1 MNNVS
6 QIKEYHANIGKMLER
21 QQLKQAIDALAA
33 FIKEVP
39 EWDLHSLFDE
49 TQTAYR
55 YMLQYFSKGVS
66 DPHRE
71 QLYTELIRKTFIVN
85 ERLMRARLELF
96 SSEVYYST
104 MRQYRN
110 EKRRIS
116 DFQLI
121 FESFT
126 EDMAMARLL
135 NEGDVL
141 KKQTDALR
149 TVHEEDQNTFFC
161 KVWTSPVWNAQ
172 QLEEAR
178 NFIGSVLVPTN
189 DTALFVSAV
198 TMGVLQIFD
207 VQKINF
213 LFDAYAHA
221 NPQVSQRALVGIV
234 LICLTYG
241 RRIAYEPEL
250 QSRLQLLQEKPD
262 YKRHLLNIQIQLLR
276 SRETKK
282 ADRKMRDEIIPEVM
296 KSTRNFDRS
305 KFRLINPEEDLF
317 TDDKNPEWKKWE
329 ENTELT
335 HKIQELGNM
344 QMEGIDVYMS
354 TFAQLKTFPFFR
366 NLCNW
371 FYPFDPQHSAVLRVF
386 PEEEQKNNFI
396 VNHILA
402 SSFFCNSDKYSFCL
416 TIENIPK
423 AQREAFSGNLTE
435 QNEMF
440 KEMQKTIATDRDTAE
455 VIVRQY
461 VQDLYRFYKIYP
473 RRHEFNDVFE
483 NVDLNFRSC
492 AVLQPFLSDADSMR
506 TVAEYLFHKE
516 YYGEAESMFA
526 QLAEEGNGTDAE
538 LFQKLGFC
546 YQKEKEYAQAIE
558 AYLKADFRKP
568 DTLWTVRH
576 LAQCYKLTKQPEK
589 ALPYYRKALE
599 IQPDNTAL
607 LLHTGECEAELRSYD
622 EAFARF
628 FKVEYLKPDSVRS
641 WRDIAWCSFVTC
653 KYEQAD
659 KYYARLLEQDKPEA
673 TDFLNAA
680 HNEWAQ
686 QRTEQA
692 AQLYIKG
699 CRMQNDTEAFIAL
712 LMNDADELAQKG
724 ITAQDLTLMAD
735 VIRYGMQEAD

>member
-6 QIKEYHANIGKMLER
+6 QIKEYHANIEKLIEQR
-21 QQLKQAIDALAA
+21 QLKQAIDALAL

-55 YMLQYFSKGVS
+55 YMLQYFGKGVN
-66 DPHRE
+66 DPQRE
-71 QLYTELIRKTFIVN
+71 QLYAELIRKTLVTN

-110 EKRRIS
+110 ENRHIS
-116 DFQLI
+116 DFQLM

-135 NEGDVL
+135 NQGDKL
-141 KKQTDALR
+141 KEQTDALR
-149 TVHEEDQNTFFC
+149 AVHEEDQNTFFC

-178 NFIGSVLVPTN
+178 NFIGSVLVPAN

-213 LFDAYAHA
+213 LFDAYAHT
-221 NPQVSQRALVGIV
+221 NPQISQRALVGIV
-234 LICLTYG
+234 LACLTYG
-241 RRIAYEPEL
+241 RRITYEPDL
-250 QSRLQLLQEKPD
+250 MNRMKLLEENPD
-262 YKRHLLNIQIQLLR
+262 FKRDLMNIQIQLLR

-282 ADRKMRDEIIPEVM
+282 ADKKMRDEIIPEVM
-296 KSTRNFDRS
+296 KSSRNLDRS
-305 KFRLINPEEDLF
+305 KFTLINPEEELLS
-317 TDDKNPEWKKWE
+317 DDKNPEWKKWE
-329 ENTELT
+329 ENSELT
-335 HKIQELGNM
+335 HKIQELGDM

-371 FYPFDPQHSAVLRVF
+371 FYPFDTQHSAVLKVF

-396 VNHILA
+396 VNHILT
-402 SSFFCNSDKYSFCL
+402 SSFFCNSDKYSFCF
-416 TIENIPK
+416 TIESIPK
-423 AQREAFSGNLTE
+423 AQREVFSGNLTE
-435 QNEMF
+435 QNEML
-440 KEMQKTIATDRDTAE
+440 KEMNKTMKDDKDTSE
-455 VIVRQY
+455 IIVRQY

-483 NVDLNFRSC
+483 TLDLNFHNSDILR
-492 AVLQPFLSDADSMR
+492 PFLADADSVR
-506 TVAEYLFHKE
+506 KVAEYLFHKE
-516 YYGEAESMFA
+516 YYGEAKLMFA
-526 QLAEEGNGTDAE
+526 ELVDSNNTDAE

-546 YQKEKEYAQAIE
+546 HQKEKDYARAIE
-558 AYLKADFRKP
+558 AYLKADIRKA
-568 DTLWTVRH
+568 DTLWTLRH

-589 ALPYYRKALE
+589 ALPYYQKALE
-599 IQPDNTAL
+599 IQPDNITL
-607 LLHTGECEAELRSYD
+607 LLQTGECEAETRHFED
-622 EAFARF
+622 AFARF
-628 FKVEYLKPDSVRS
+628 FKVEYLKPDSVRA
-641 WRDIAWCSFVTC
+641 WRDIAWCSFVTR
-653 KYEQAD
+653 KHEQAD
-659 KYYARLLEQDKPEA
+659 KYYARLMQQDKPEC
-673 TDFLNAA
+673 TDYLNAA

-686 QRTEQA
+686 GHTEQA
-692 AQLYIKG
+692 ATLYIKG
-699 CRMQNDTEAFIAL
+699 CCMQNDTEAFIAQ
-712 LMNDADELAQKG
+712 LMSDSEELGRQGISTNDL
-724 ITAQDLTLMAD
+724 ILMAD
-735 VIRYGMQEAD
+735 VIRYGVQEAE